1 MLNEKRCMFYHL
13 LPRRLIINYVVCHF
27 KNLNFDRIPLSV
39 MLTIVVWKIEM
50 FEKDDLFENEF
61 ILENNL
67 AHTSL

>member
-1 MLNEKRCMFYHL
+1 
-13 LPRRLIINYVVCHF
+13 
-27 KNLNFDRIPLSV
+27 